1 MNTRF
6 ASGAAALAGVVLLAI
21 SGASHAGNVGYFGR
35 CSSNSSPVSSI
46 TAAGHT
52 PLAVASMAAASLVG
66 LDGLLI
72 LSCSFSANA
81 DVNSA
86 VANGLQ
92 LIIHD
97 WQPNGSTPPKLPGT
111 PAVAVATANGGLMDL
126 AAGSPIA
133 SGPVA
138 PLTNA
143 SLDGGTSSYH
153 GYATLAS
160 LPAGSTPL
168 TIIEGNPAA
177 VVTFAYPYGTGRVVY
192 GAMPLDHYLPGG
204 AYDQA
209 NLCGSNP
216 VCTGMRTYLTN
227 LVAWAVPNFISC
239 ADEGFTGSKL
249 TLCRQVCEIDQTPTR
264 LLSLIKLYKTTYREA
279 PACAL

>member
-6 ASGAAALAGVVLLAI
+6 ASCAAALAGVVLLAI
-21 SGASHAGNVGYFGR
+21 SGASQGATVGYFGF
-35 CSSNSSPVSSI
+35 CSQGSPVPSI

-52 PLAVASMAAASLVG
+52 PVAVASLDAASLAG

-72 LSCSFSANA
+72 LSCTFSANA
-81 DVNSA
+81 DVSSA
-86 VANGLQ
+86 VANGLE

-97 WQPNGSTPPKLPGT
+97 WSPSGSTPAKLPGA
-111 PAVAVATANGGLMDL
+111 PAITVTSSGGGQMDL

-133 SGPVA
+133 SGPA
-138 PLTNA
+138 GPLTNA

-153 GYATLAS
+153 GSANLAS

-168 TIIEGNPAA
+168 TVVEGNPAA

-227 LVAWAVPNFISC
+227 LVAWAVPNFTSC
-239 ADEGFTGSKL
+239 ADEGFSGSKL
-249 TLCRQVCEIDQTPTR
+249 TLCRQVCEIEQTPTR
-264 LLSLIKLYKTTYREA
+264 LTSLIKLYMSAYRSE
-279 PACAL
+279 PPCAR